1 MPKISRLPI
10 IAGLITVIFVGL
22 IYLFA
27 WSSVFT
33 AKSVLIAGAPT
44 PAAEQ
49 LVQKTSQVFI
59 GQRIA
64 RIEPR
69 SVAQRL
75 RQLTWIEGVDISRNW
90 INGRVTIEI
99 EPRVPSAYF
108 EGKTIDSTGTIF
120 ELPGFSGEDLPNVS
134 ASSPEL
140 GVQAI
145 AFFRT
150 LPKSF
155 SSQILSLTAHNESNF
170 TLRVESQARELQ
182 VKWGANE
189 NSGLKIQVFNALLK
203 LPENKNIRRIDLS
216 APHAPIVK

>member
-1 MPKISRLPI
+1 LLKVSKAPI
-10 IAGLITVIFVGL
+10 VAGLIAIVFVGL

-49 LVQKTSQVFI
+49 LVQKSSQVFI

-75 RQLTWIEGVDISRNW
+75 RQLTWIEGVDVSRNW
-90 INGRVTIEI
+90 ISGRVTIKV
-99 EPRVPSAYF
+99 EPRIPSAYF

-145 AFFRT
+145 ALFRT

-155 SSQILSLTAHNESNF
+155 RSRILSLTAHNESNF
-170 TLRVESQARELQ
+170 TLRLENQDRELQ

-189 NSGLKIQVFNALLK
+189 KSGLKIQVFNALLK
-203 LPENKNIRRIDLS
+203 LPENQNIRRIDLS

>member
-1 MPKISRLPI
+1 MV
-10 IAGLITVIFVGL
+10 GLIAFIFAGL

-33 AKSVLIAGAPT
+33 AKSVLISGAPT
-44 PAAEQ
+44 PASEQ
-49 LVQKTSQVFI
+49 LVQKSSQVFV

-75 RQLTWIEGVDISRNW
+75 RQLTWIESVDVSRNW
-90 INGRVTIEI
+90 ISGRVTISV
-99 EPRVPSAYF
+99 EPRMPSAYF
-108 EGKTIDSTGTIF
+108 DGKTIDSTGTIF
-120 ELPGFSGEDLPNVS
+120 ELPGFNGEDLPNVS
-134 ASSPEL
+134 ASNAEL

-145 AFFRT
+145 ALFRT

-155 SSQILSLTAHNESNF
+155 RSQILSLTAHNESNF
-170 TLRVESQARELQ
+170 TLRMENQARELQ
-182 VKWGANE
+182 VRWGANE
-189 NSGLKIQVFNALLK
+189 NSGLKIQVFNALIK
-203 LPENKNIRRIDLS
+203 LPENQNIRRIDLS

>member
-1 MPKISRLPI
+1 MPKVSRAPI
-10 IAGLITVIFVGL
+10 VAGLIAIVFVGL

-49 LVQKTSQVFI
+49 LVQKSSQVFI

-75 RQLTWIEGVDISRNW
+75 RQLTWIEGVDVSRNW
-90 INGRVTIEI
+90 ISGRVTIKV
-99 EPRVPSAYF
+99 EPRIPSAYF

-145 AFFRT
+145 ALFRT

-155 SSQILSLTAHNESNF
+155 RSRILSLTAHNESNF
-170 TLRVESQARELQ
+170 TLRLENQDRELQ

-189 NSGLKIQVFNALLK
+189 KSGLKIQVFNALLK
-203 LPENKNIRRIDLS
+203 LPENQSIRRIDLS